1 MENSPI
7 HQLLAKYF
15 EGNTTLQ
22 EERIIQEYFT
32 NDLDIPEE
40 LRPLRKQFTILKSG
54 RELSFDTGA
63 LESRILA
70 DIEKSEEQTKPA
82 VRKFPLKRF
91 LLAASITLMI
101 ALSGIIF
108 FRSRNN
114 RIRDTFTDPHLAY
127 AETQKALLL
136 VSRTM
141 NKGIEP
147 LSNISKINSGT
158 EQLKKL
164 EKIDQSLGMLNLVS
178 FINQSSNLKK

>member
-15 EGNTTLQ
+15 EGQTTLQ
-22 EERIIQEYFT
+22 EERIIQEYFN
-32 NDLDIPEE
+32 NDLAVPED
-40 LRPLRKQFTILKSG
+40 LRSLKKQFALFKSVRDLTFDTTVLESKILRDIEDNEKKSG
-54 RELSFDTGA
+54 PQVKR
-63 LESRILA
+63 
-70 DIEKSEEQTKPA
+70 
-82 VRKFPLKRF
+82 FPLKRF
-91 LLAASITLMI
+91 LLAASITLLI
-101 ALSGIIF
+101 ALSGIMF
-108 FRSRNN
+108 FRSQNN
-114 RIRDTFTDPHLAY
+114 RIRDTFSDPHLAY

-158 EQLKKL
+158 EQLKNL

>member
-15 EGNTTLQ
+15 EGNTSLQ
-22 EERIIQEYFT
+22 EERIIQEYFN
-32 NDLDIPEE
+32 NDLAVPED
-40 LRPLRKQFTILKSG
+40 LLPLKKQFALLKSG
-54 RELSFDTGA
+54 RNLSFDTTI
-63 LESRILA
+63 LESKILA
-70 DIEKSEEQTKPA
+70 QIEEYEKQIGTPVK
-82 VRKFPLKRF
+82 RFPLKRF
-91 LLAASITLMI
+91 LIAASITLVI
-101 ALSGIIF
+101 ALSGIMF
-108 FRSRNN
+108 FRSQNN